1 MPLAP
6 DTTIERY
13 LVRDTIG
20 EGGMARVYRVE
31 HTQLG
36 STHALKV
43 LTTPSA
49 AVRERLLQE
58 GRAQAQLRH
67 PNIVSVTDVV
77 DVDGSPGLV
86 MEYISG
92 PTLAD
97 LMKAHHADGLNGP
110 LLALPQVDQLARG
123 IVSGVLAAHEHGL
136 VHRDLK
142 PSNILL
148 EITETGVVPK
158 VADFG
163 LVKVISGEHSAD
175 TSMTRSGMALGTP
188 PFMAPEQIRDSK
200 TVDQRGDIFALGA
213 ILYELLTGHR
223 AFVGSDMMEIF
234 QAVCQAE
241 YKPILPIRQD
251 APERMCRSIEGALV
265 VDLDTRIQ
273 SCRALLDSWC
283 AGSPV
288 SRTWTETELSWT
300 QEYLTELRSMGSGS
314 RPAPQNIQMT
324 QSDTHIW
331 NSSIQ
336 EVPAGT
342 PPKGTTLIQSPSAN
356 EMAADQTLS
365 RELPAPQE
373 ASLRPAPRRR
383 TGLVLSLALVAAAG
397 GGWWWT
403 ETRTIEPESNGVRLK
418 PTAPAAQQADTDPPD
433 SPRSSSAIGTDMD
446 EREPERPSSEE
457 PSPEPEKAAAKFV
470 QPAEPKPPPPASKSS
485 FGFSGPVRGVRL
497 RGGGKLYSPGELP
510 AGSYQI
516 YLRVDGGDP
525 KRVGTTTIPKGKH
538 VLLTCNPLGCK

>member
-1 MPLAP
+1 MWSMS
-6 DTTIERY
+6 
-13 LVRDTIG
+13 
-20 EGGMARVYRVE
+20 MAR
-31 HTQLG
+31 QG
-36 STHALKV
+36 WSWSTSLA
-43 LTTPSA
+43 
-49 AVRERLLQE
+49 
-58 GRAQAQLRH
+58 
-67 PNIVSVTDVV
+67 
-77 DVDGSPGLV
+77 
-86 MEYISG
+86 
-92 PTLAD
+92 TLAD
-97 LMKAHHADGLNGP
+97 FMKAHHADSLNGP

-273 SCRALLDSWC
+273 SCRALLDCWC

-300 QEYLTELRSMGSGS
+300 QECLTELRSMGSGS

-331 NSSIQ
+331 NPSIQ

-397 GGWWWT
+397 GGWWWM
-403 ETRTIEPESNGVRLK
+403 EARTIAPESSGLRVK

-485 FGFSGPVRGVRL
+485 FSVSGSLGGVRL
-497 RGGGKLYSPGELP
+497 KGGGELYSPGELP

-516 YLRVDGGDP
+516 YLTGDGTP
-525 KRVGTTTIPKGKH
+525 KRVGTATIPEGKH
-538 VLLTCNPLGCK
+538 VQLTCNPLGCK